1 MSTQIEKPHGRNHN
15 SQHPGRTHLHPMIH
29 RQYSGNHHAEDKSRL
44 RPGVLRPEPPLRRL
58 YCRAP
63 LFIPPDDLLEH
74 ARAGHDAGI
83 PAGLLLFHQENIGK
97 AGCIKDVPYRF
108 TDIGNDHR
116 IFPEFM
122 VCHQEDT
129 QTG

>member
-1 MSTQIEKPHGRNHN
+1 MQKIKAVSVPVSCGRNHRCAGCIVAPHC
-15 SQHPGRTHLHPMIH
+15 SSLRMIFSNTPAPVMMPE
-29 RQYSGNHHAEDKSRL
+29 YRL
-44 RPGVLRPEPPLRRL
+44 V
-58 YCRAP
+58 
-63 LFIPPDDLLEH
+63 F
-74 ARAGHDAGI
+74 
-83 PAGLLLFHQENIGK
+83 LLFHQENIGK

>member
-1 MSTQIEKPHGRNHN
+1 MQKTNAVSVRVPRRDDN
-15 SQHPGRTHLHPMIH
+15 GRTFV
-29 RQYSGNHHAEDKSRL
+29 
-44 RPGVLRPEPPLRRL
+44 RPTTLSPR
-58 YCRAP
+58 CS
-63 LFIPPDDLLEH
+63 FPPDDLLEH

-122 VCHQEDT
+122 VCHQQDT